1 MDRLAGKTAVVT
13 GAGRGIGRAIARL
26 FAAEGAHVV
35 LISRR
40 AESCG
45 AAAEAINAEY
55 PGSCTAMA
63 CDVATSAAVE
73 ECARNILAAFPNID
87 ILVNNAG
94 ITRDSLVMRM
104 KEEDWDAVLDTNL
117 KSAFLASKA
126 LMRTLMKSSAGRII
140 NITSVVGLSGNAGQA
155 NYAASKAGIIGLTK
169 SLAKEIAGRKVTVN
183 AIAPGFIGTEMT
195 LSLPESVREDIL
207 RRIPLGC
214 IAEPE
219 DVAQCALF
227 LASDAARYVTGQV
240 LACDGGMSM

>member
-1 MDRLAGKTAVVT
+1 MDKLAGKTAVVT
-13 GAGRGIGRAIARL
+13 GAGRGIGQAVARL

-35 LISRR
+35 LISRNP
-40 AESCG
+40 ESCG
-45 AAAEAINAEY
+45 AAAAAINAEH
-55 PGSCTAMA
+55 PGSCTALA
-63 CDVATSAAVE
+63 CDVADSAAVTA
-73 ECARNILAAFPNID
+73 CAQQVLEAHPSID

-94 ITRDSLVMRM
+94 ITRDGLVMRM

-117 KSAFLASKA
+117 KSAFLCSKA
-126 LMRTLMKSSAGRII
+126 FLRPLMKSPAGRII
-140 NITSVVGLSGNAGQA
+140 NISSVVGLSGNAGQA

>member
-1 MDRLAGKTAVVT
+1 MDKLAGKTAVVT
-13 GAGRGIGRAIARL
+13 GAGRGIGQAVARL

-35 LISRR
+35 LISRNP
-40 AESCG
+40 ESCG
-45 AAAEAINAEY
+45 AAADSINAEY
-55 PGSCTAMA
+55 PGSCTALA
-63 CDVATSAAVE
+63 CDVADSAAVAA
-73 ECARNILAAFPNID
+73 CAQQVLETHPSID

-94 ITRDSLVMRM
+94 ITRDGLVMRM

-117 KSAFLASKA
+117 KSAFLCSKA
-126 LMRTLMKSSAGRII
+126 FLRALMKSPAGRII
-140 NITSVVGLSGNAGQA
+140 NISSVVGLSGNAGQA

-183 AIAPGFIGTEMT
+183 VIAPGFIGTEMT